1 MVLEAGKGLEN
12 SEPNARI
19 CNKVRALF
27 LCSSLPAMTGR
38 FLLRIILFETKQS
51 AEKNLYKI

>member
-12 SEPNARI
+12 SGTNART
-19 CNKVRALF
+19 CNRVRALF

-38 FLLRIILFETKQS
+38 FLLRIFLFEAKQS
-51 AEKNLYKI
+51 AEK